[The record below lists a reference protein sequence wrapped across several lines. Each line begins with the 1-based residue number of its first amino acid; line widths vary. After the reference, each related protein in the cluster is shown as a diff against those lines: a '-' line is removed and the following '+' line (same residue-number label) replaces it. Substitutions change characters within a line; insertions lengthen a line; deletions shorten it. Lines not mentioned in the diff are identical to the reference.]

1 MILFPDRNGLEI
13 GGYFGYLAQELNA
26 VMDNK
31 RILELIEL
39 LSEYL
44 QKTDRILDK
53 MDRHDVSFDKY
64 FELFDKQFKRMD
76 MAYQVIVGHS
86 EKIEVL
92 HGETK
97 HLQDESNKQMTEI
110 LSISRRVRNIE
121 DKN

>member
-1 MILFPDRNGLEI
+1 
-13 GGYFGYLAQELNA
+13 
-26 VMDNK
+26 MDNK

-53 MDRHDVSFDKY
+53 MDRHDVLFDKY

-92 HGETK
+92 QGGTK
-97 HLQDESNKQMTEI
+97 HLQDESNKLMTEI

>member
-1 MILFPDRNGLEI
+1 MVE
-13 GGYFGYLAQELNA
+13 
-26 VMDNK
+26 K
-31 RILELIEL
+31 RILELIEFL
-39 LSEYL
+39 AGHI
-44 QKTDRILDK
+44 QKIDRLLDK
-53 MDRHDVSFDKY
+53 MDSRDVLFDKY

-97 HLQDESNKQMTEI
+97 HLQDESNKLMTEI